1 MDDILNVRKNNPRMS
16 IIIIEHEMDIMQ
28 RVAERCVVLNYGRK
42 VADGTFETVVA
53 DPWVQE
59 AYLGT
64 S

>member
-1 MDDILNVRKNNPRMS
+1 MS